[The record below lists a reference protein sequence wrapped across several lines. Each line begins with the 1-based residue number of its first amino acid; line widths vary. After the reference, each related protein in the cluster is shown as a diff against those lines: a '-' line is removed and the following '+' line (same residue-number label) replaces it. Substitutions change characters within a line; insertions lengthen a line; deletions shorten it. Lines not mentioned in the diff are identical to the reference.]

1 MKNKMHFEEW
11 INYLIS
17 QHPVEIDMG
26 LSRVREVAKR
36 LNLLNLGE
44 TKIITVAGTNGK
56 GTTCA
61 FLENIFLNANYQV
74 GVYSSPHLLKFNERV
89 RINNRN
95 ATDDQLI
102 EAFKQIELAREEIT
116 LTFFEYSTLSALYVF
131 KQQAVD
137 IVLLEVGLG
146 GRLDATNMIDANIA
160 VLTSI
165 GLDHQEYLGNTRES
179 VGIEKVGVCRKER
192 PAIIGE
198 PEVPHAVKQRLKEI
212 GANTYFVGDDFNS
225 FDESNHW
232 SFNGL
237 RVINNI
243 PAPQL
248 PLQNAVTAI
257 QTALMFDP
265 TLTDEMIKSGVEQA
279 SLPGRMELVSQ
290 QPKVYL
296 DVAHNPQSA
305 QYLKRQLNKFEGKR
319 VFALCGMLKDKDIQ
333 SVIQC
338 LQTEFYE
345 WNLVSL
351 DVSRGAESS
360 ELAEC
365 FDSQQNIN
373 CFGDL
378 NEAWANLKLKITDD
392 DVVIVFGSFYT
403 VAGFKKLKQ
412 G

>member
-1 MKNKMHFEEW
+1 MHFEEW
-11 INYLIS
+11 IDYLIS

-26 LSRVREVAKR
+26 LNRVREVAKR
-36 LNLLNLGE
+36 LNLLDLGE
-44 TKIITVAGTNGK
+44 TKVITVAGTNGK

-89 RINNRN
+89 RINSRD

-131 KQQAVD
+131 RQQAVD

-146 GRLDATNMIDANIA
+146 GRLDATNMIDTNIA

-179 VGIEKVGVCRKER
+179 VGIEKVGVCRKDR
-192 PAIIGE
+192 AAIIGE
-198 PEVPHAVKQRLKEI
+198 PEVPQAVKQRLKEI
-212 GANTYFVGDDFNS
+212 GARVHFVGQDFDS
-225 FDESNHW
+225 FDDNDSW
-232 SFNGL
+232 TFNGL

-243 PAPQL
+243 SFPQL

-257 QTALMFDP
+257 QAALMFDP
-265 TLTDEMIKSGVEQA
+265 SLTDEMIKSGVEQA

-290 QPKVYL
+290 QPMIYL

-305 QYLKRQLNKFEGKR
+305 QYLKTQLRKFEGKR

-338 LQTEFYE
+338 LQVEFYE

-351 DVSRGAESS
+351 DVSRGAKSS
-360 ELAEC
+360 ELAEY
-365 FDSQQNIN
+365 FDAKQNIN
-373 CFGDL
+373 CFHNL
-378 NEAWANLKLKITDD
+378 NDAWDNLKLKITDD